1 MTQNQIYIENRII
14 EEAKYIITTRSTI
27 RTAAKKFG
35 VSKSTIH
42 KDLVQKLPSIHS
54 FLALEVRNVLENN
67 KDERHIR
74 GGLATKNKYKEM
86 N

>member
-42 KDLVQKLPSIHS
+42 KDLVEKLPNIHS

-74 GGLATKNKYKEM
+74 GGIATKNKYREM